1 MVHRFFQE
9 IRDGLL
15 LQQELTKIAEHRAL
29 EDVKSLASRAFRRPV
44 LDSEYSALLTLYK
57 KLREDGQ
64 SVAAAVRGLLITVLM
79 SPSFS
84 YHQTSLNGMDGVQP
98 LDNYDVASRLSF
110 FLWSSIPDAVLLES
124 AASGKLQ
131 DDSELRAQVRRMLKD
146 PKIESFAR
154 EFLGQWLR
162 YRDYLEKDP
171 ILADAFPGYSD
182 ELRSAIFDQ
191 PTHLAT
197 YLIQKDLPITE
208 LLSSDLTF
216 VNAALAK
223 HYVGELETG
232 SQVGFYE
239 GRGRNRP
246 GPFVHHVGE
255 RAMDSLK

>member
-44 LDSEYSALLTLYK
+44 LDSEYSALLTLNR

-64 SVAAAVRGLLITVLM
+64 SVEAAVRGLLIAVLM

-84 YHQTSLNGMDGVQP
+84 YHQTSLDGMDGVQP

-146 PKIESFAR
+146 P
-154 EFLGQWLR
+154 
-162 YRDYLEKDP
+162 

-182 ELRSAIFDQ
+182 ELRSAIFDE

-197 YLIQKDLPITE
+197 YFIQKDLPITE

-223 HYVGELETG
+223 HYGGELETG

-255 RAMDSLK
+255 RAMDSLQ